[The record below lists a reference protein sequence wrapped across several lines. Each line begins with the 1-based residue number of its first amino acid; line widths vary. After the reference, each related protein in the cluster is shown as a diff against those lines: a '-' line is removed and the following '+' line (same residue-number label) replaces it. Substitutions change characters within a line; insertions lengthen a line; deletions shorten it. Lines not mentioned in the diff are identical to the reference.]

1 MKFDLG
7 FFLKRQWCSIVL
19 LLACIFISL
28 ALSDIPFLVSN
39 YTMQKLPI
47 EGMETASVVSKLND
61 ILKDTTGTQTQ
72 QLDAIKALVALM
84 VVMKDQK
91 QYDIILNDGKLNE
104 ADKIKAITELV
115 KDSKP
120 A

>member
-7 FFLKRQWCSIVL
+7 FFLKRQWWSIVL

-39 YTMQKLPI
+39 YTMKKLPI
-47 EGMETASVVSKLND
+47 EGMETGSVVAKLND
-61 ILKDTTGTQTQ
+61 ILNDTTGTPTQ
-72 QLDAIKALVALM
+72 QLDAIKSLVALM

-91 QYDIILNDGKLNE
+91 EYDNILTDGKLNE
-104 ADKIKAITELV
+104 SDKIKAIKALV
-115 KDSKP
+115 KDATSN
-120 A
+120 